1 VEVQSGKLP
10 SVSYFLDRTVE
21 KKLTRPLLEVD
32 KGVVRILAE
41 IAPSSSGEDWLY
53 FRVVLKDDPRM
64 TATSDVFSQR
74 IRKISTELRNRAAHL
89 NVPMFA
95 SVSFV
100 AESELPRQKR
110 KIA

>member
-1 VEVQSGKLP
+1 M
-10 SVSYFLDRTVE
+10 SYVLDKTLE
-21 KKLTRPLLEVD
+21 KKLTKPLPEID

-41 IAPSSSGEDWLY
+41 VASNSLGEDWLY
-53 FRVVLKDDPRM
+53 FRVVLKDDPTM
-64 TATSDVFSQR
+64 TATSDVFGKR
-74 IRKISTELRNRAAHL
+74 IQKISTALRNRAAYL

-100 AESELPRQKR
+100 AESELPPQRR

>member
-1 VEVQSGKLP
+1 
-10 SVSYFLDRTVE
+10 VSYILDKTLE
-21 KKLTRPLLEVD
+21 KKLTRPFPKID

-41 IAPSSSGEDWLY
+41 VAPNSLGEDWLY
-53 FRVVLKDDPRM
+53 FRVILKDDPTM
-64 TATSDVFSQR
+64 TATSEVFGKR
-74 IRKISTELRNRAAHL
+74 IEKISTELRKRAANL

-100 AESELPRQKR
+100 AESEFPPQKR